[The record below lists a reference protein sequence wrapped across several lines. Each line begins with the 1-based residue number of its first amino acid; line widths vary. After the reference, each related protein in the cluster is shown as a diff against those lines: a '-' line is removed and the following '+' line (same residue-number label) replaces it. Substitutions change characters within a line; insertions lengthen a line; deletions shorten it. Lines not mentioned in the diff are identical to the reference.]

1 MIWIIIAIIVLFL
14 IIRLKP
20 AKGIEQITT
29 SELKEIVSKK
39 NANQLFLDV
48 RTPAEYKSRHIKQFK
63 NMPLGSNFSSLDQS
77 KEVIVI
83 CQSGMRSMQAC
94 KQLKKQGFTS
104 IKNVRGGMN
113 AWN

>member
-1 MIWIIIAIIVLFL
+1 MVWIIIGLVVLFM
-14 IIRLKP
+14 IIRMKP
-20 AKGIEQITT
+20 AKGIEQIST
-29 SELKEIVSKK
+29 SELKNMINQK
-39 NANQLFLDV
+39 NANQLLIDV
-48 RTPAEYKSRHIKQFK
+48 RTPAEYKGRHIKQFK
-63 NMPLGSNFSSLDQS
+63 NMPLGTNFSTLDHS